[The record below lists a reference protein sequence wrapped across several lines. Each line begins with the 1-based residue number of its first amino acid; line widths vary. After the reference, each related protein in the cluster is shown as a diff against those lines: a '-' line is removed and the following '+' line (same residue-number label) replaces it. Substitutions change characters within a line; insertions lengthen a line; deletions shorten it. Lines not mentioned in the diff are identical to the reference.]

1 MSNEIHHVS
10 DTAMWIAA
18 YRAQESERPDAVFR
32 DPLARKLAGDR
43 GFRMVET
50 TPNTSAMAFA
60 MVARTT
66 AIDSLVLRALEKG
79 VDTVVNLG
87 AGLDT
92 RPYRLNL
99 PAALRWIEVDFPST
113 IEYKNEMLRTDRPV
127 CQLQRIASDL
137 SDGSERKILFER
149 LGSETNR
156 ALIITEGVVGYLSN
170 THAADLSADLH
181 AQQSFSFWIMDYAQG
196 KLRRNNYQK
205 KLDKKL
211 VEAPLQFDVEQ
222 PIEYF
227 GHHGWR
233 VEENIY
239 ILDEADRIGRK
250 IPLRF
255 PMTLAMTLFPRKLR
269 ELGNKTYGYVMFG
282 R

>member
-87 AGLDT
+87 ADS
-92 RPYRLNL
+92 
-99 PAALRWIEVDFPST
+99 IHV
-113 IEYKNEMLRTDRPV
+113 
-127 CQLQRIASDL
+127 
-137 SDGSERKILFER
+137 
-149 LGSETNR
+149 
-156 ALIITEGVVGYLSN
+156 
-170 THAADLSADLH
+170 
-181 AQQSFSFWIMDYAQG
+181 
-196 KLRRNNYQK
+196 
-205 KLDKKL
+205 
-211 VEAPLQFDVEQ
+211 
-222 PIEYF
+222 PI
-227 GHHGWR
+227 
-233 VEENIY
+233 V
-239 ILDEADRIGRK
+239 
-250 IPLRF
+250 
-255 PMTLAMTLFPRKLR
+255 
-269 ELGNKTYGYVMFG
+269 
-282 R
+282 